1 MKRDNA
7 KKSFVEMQT
16 LAGNNESLRQ
26 SIFARTTAKTAEKIP
41 FTGLKQLFKF
51 FLVYFLVSL
60 AVYWL
65 AGYLMPAKTLPVEYS
80 YESELDQIAQGLEWF
95 FSSERLINSFVEG
108 CFKLFFKISFLAFFL
123 AAASLNAESSDSGKG
138 ENLCEN

>member
-1 MKRDNA
+1 MKKDEAKNA
-7 KKSFVEMQT
+7 FVEIET

-26 SIFARTTAKTAEKIP
+26 SVFARTITRKAEKIP
-41 FTGLKQLFKF
+41 VTGLKQLFKF

-60 AVYWL
+60 SVYWL
-65 AGYLMPAKTLPVEYS
+65 AGNLMPAKTLPVECS
-80 YESELDQIAQGLEWF
+80 FESELGQLASGLEWF